1 MKGENKERGFSLSV
15 ENILNL
21 ISMLSVTIVLSF
33 LVLLSIF
40 NGDFKGLWL
49 LLGVLFWYLL
59 LANPIGIQYILSEIM
74 GMDMNSSPVIRSHT
88 CEGVS
93 IGLFENK
100 LFPSTST
107 SIFAMIMSYLIV
119 PMTNM
124 PWRNEN
130 MGLII
135 GMTIILF
142 LIVSTRMSRG
152 CETLFSLVFGAV
164 IGIVF
169 GIIWYLI
176 SKSINNE
183 LIYNGYFS
191 NNAVCSVGAKSFVC
205 KKRDQP

>member
-1 MKGENKERGFSLSV
+1 MKGGNGQRGFALSV

-49 LLGVLFWYLL
+49 LFGVLSWYIL
-59 LANPIGIQYILSEIM
+59 LASPIGIQYILSELM
-74 GMDMNSSPVIRSHT
+74 GMDNTDKLTIRSHT
-88 CEGVS
+88 CEGVD

-100 LFPSTST
+100 HFPSTST
-107 SIFAMIMSYLIV
+107 SVFGMIMSYLIY

-135 GMTIILF
+135 GMTTILF
-142 LIVSTRMSRG
+142 LIVSTRKG
-152 CETLFSLVFGAV
+152 KCETLFSLIFGAF

-169 GIIWYLI
+169 GIIWYAL
-176 SKSINNE
+176 SKSINKE
-183 LIYNGYFS
+183 LVYNGYFS
-191 NNAVCSVGAKSFVC
+191 NDAVCSVQAKTFVC
-205 KKRDQP
+205 KKREEP

>member
-1 MKGENKERGFSLSV
+1 MKGGNRERGFALSV

-33 LVLLSIF
+33 LFLLSIF
-40 NGDFKGLWL
+40 NGDFKGIWL
-49 LLGVLFWYLL
+49 LFGVFIWYIL
-59 LANPIGIQYILSEIM
+59 LANPIGIQYILSELM
-74 GMDMNSSPVIRSHT
+74 GMGDVDPTYIRSHT

-93 IGLFENK
+93 IGLFDNK

-107 SIFAMIMSYLIV
+107 SIFGMIMSYLIV

-135 GMTIILF
+135 GMTTILF
-142 LIVSTRMSRG
+142 LIVSTRMG
-152 CETLFSLVFGAV
+152 KCETIFSLIVGAIVGMVFG
-164 IGIVF
+164 F
-169 GIIWYLI
+169 IWYLI

-191 NNAVCSVGAKSFVC
+191 NNAVCSVAAKTFKC
-205 KKRDQP
+205 KKVKK

>member
-1 MKGENKERGFSLSV
+1 MKGGNREKGFALSV

-33 LVLLSIF
+33 LILLSIF
-40 NGDFKGLWL
+40 NGDFKGIWL
-49 LLGVLFWYLL
+49 LFGVFIWYIL
-59 LANPIGIQYILSEIM
+59 LANPKGIQYALSEIF
-74 GMDMNSSPVIRSHT
+74 GMDNTDKLNIRSYT
-88 CEGVS
+88 CEGVD

-107 SIFAMIMSYLIV
+107 SIFGMIMSYLIV

-135 GMTIILF
+135 GMTTILF
-142 LIVSTRMSRG
+142 LIVSTRMG
-152 CETLFSLVFGAV
+152 KCETLYSLLWGSV
-164 IGIVF
+164 IGMGF
-169 GIIWYLI
+169 GYIWYLI
-176 SKSINNE
+176 SKLINDE

-191 NNAVCSVGAKSFVC
+191 NDAVCSVGAKSFVC
-205 KKRDQP
+205 KKRVKT

>member
-1 MKGENKERGFSLSV
+1 MKGGNGQRGFALSV

-49 LLGVLFWYLL
+49 LFGVLFWYIL
-59 LANPIGIQYILSEIM
+59 LAYPVGIQYVLSELM
-74 GMDMNSSPVIRSHT
+74 GMDNTDKLNIRSHT
-88 CEGVS
+88 CEGVD

-107 SIFAMIMSYLIV
+107 SIFGMIMSYLIV
-119 PMTNM
+119 PMGNM

-135 GMTIILF
+135 GMTTILF
-142 LIVSTRMSRG
+142 LIVSTRKDK
-152 CETLFSLVFGAV
+152 CETLFSLILGAI

-169 GIIWYLI
+169 GYIWYLI
-176 SKSINNE
+176 SKSINKE
-183 LIYNGYFS
+183 LVYNGYFS
-191 NNAVCSVGAKSFVC
+191 NDAVCSVASKTFVC
-205 KKRDQP
+205 KKREEP

>member
-1 MKGENKERGFSLSV
+1 MKGGDRQRGFALSV

-49 LLGVLFWYLL
+49 LFGVLVWYFL
-59 LANPIGIQYILSEIM
+59 LATPIGIQYILSQLM
-74 GMDMNSSPVIRSHT
+74 GIDDTDKLNIRSHT
-88 CEGVS
+88 CEGVD

-107 SIFAMIMSYLIV
+107 SVFGMIMSYLIV
-119 PMTNM
+119 PMANM

-135 GMTIILF
+135 GMTIILY
-142 LIVSTRMSRG
+142 LIILSRKG
-152 CETLFSLVFGAV
+152 KCETLLSLIVGAIVGMVFG
-164 IGIVF
+164 F
-169 GIIWYLI
+169 IWYLI

-183 LIYNGYFS
+183 LVYNGYFS
-191 NNAVCSVGAKSFVC
+191 NDAVCSVASKTFVC
-205 KKRDQP
+205 KKREKNP